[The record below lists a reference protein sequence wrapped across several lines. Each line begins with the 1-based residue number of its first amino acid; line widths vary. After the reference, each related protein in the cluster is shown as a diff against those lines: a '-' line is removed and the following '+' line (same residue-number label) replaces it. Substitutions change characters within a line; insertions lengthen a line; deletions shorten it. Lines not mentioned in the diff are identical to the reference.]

1 MSLQEVKQVWAAYF
15 SATGNTA
22 QVVKALANE
31 LAKQFNVKKRS
42 RNFTLPKA
50 RETEYAFQPTDL
62 VVFGTP
68 VYAGRVPNKIMPF
81 IRDSFVGNGALVV
94 PVVTFGNR
102 SYDDGLIELCT
113 LLETNGF
120 HTIAAVAQAARHA
133 FSDLAMDRPN
143 HADMNRL
150 NEFAIQIADKI
161 NGLKELPE
169 PIIVTGNNPVGP
181 YYTPL
186 GVDGKPTVFL
196 KAKPKTDRDKC
207 DYCGACIRLCPM
219 GDIAKTDPADIPGLC
234 IKCQACVKVCHTDA
248 KFFDDPA
255 FLSHKAMLQ
264 QTYGDLKQSE
274 FFI

>member
-102 SYDDGLIELCT
+102 S
-113 LLETNGF
+113 
-120 HTIAAVAQAARHA
+120 
-133 FSDLAMDRPN
+133 M
-143 HADMNRL
+143 
-150 NEFAIQIADKI
+150 
-161 NGLKELPE
+161 
-169 PIIVTGNNPVGP
+169 
-181 YYTPL
+181 
-186 GVDGKPTVFL
+186 
-196 KAKPKTDRDKC
+196 
-207 DYCGACIRLCPM
+207 
-219 GDIAKTDPADIPGLC
+219 
-234 IKCQACVKVCHTDA
+234 
-248 KFFDDPA
+248 
-255 FLSHKAMLQ
+255 
-264 QTYGDLKQSE
+264 
-274 FFI
+274 